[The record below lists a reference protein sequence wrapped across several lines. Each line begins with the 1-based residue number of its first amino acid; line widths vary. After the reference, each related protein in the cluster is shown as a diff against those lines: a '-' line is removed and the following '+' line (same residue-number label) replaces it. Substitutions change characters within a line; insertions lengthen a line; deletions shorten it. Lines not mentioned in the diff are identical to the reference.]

1 MRFFVLALLSLTVST
16 LRAQIS
22 LAPVALRTDLLLHT
36 DKVWH
41 RGFLTT
47 LTPETAP
54 DSLQMALVRSERPS
68 FSWQLPDTRTGHC
81 QTAYQLVLSSSR
93 ADCAAGRGDV
103 WDSGNVPSSQ
113 SVGVLIPAGQRLLA
127 NRVYYWKVR
136 VWDDRRRVS
145 PYSAIRVFRT
155 GSTLADY
162 ATSHYPLVK
171 QQQSARQRTQLSGL
185 QLYDFGDDAFGQ
197 VWLTA
202 QTTAT
207 TDSLVLHVGERLT
220 PEGNVHR
227 KPPGTIRYR
236 RLVLRLR
243 PGTHTYPVPIPP
255 DKRNTGPKAILMPD
269 YIGEVLPFRYVELE
283 APAPSVQVSE
293 LVRHVVTYPFDEAAA
308 TFSSSDTTLNRVW
321 ALCKHTIKATS
332 FAGYYV
338 DGDRERIPYEAD
350 ALINQLAHY
359 ATDAE
364 YTMAKRSLD
373 YLIFHA
379 TWPTEWSLQ
388 NVLIAWNDY
397 RYSGDARNLTRLYA
411 DLKAKLLLPLARPDG
426 LISTRTGKQTPAF
439 KASIHYETFDGRPTL
454 QDIVDWPQQGVLG
467 LGKKEA
473 GETDGFVFRDYN
485 AVVNAFH
492 YQALQHMAELAHQ
505 LGKPD
510 EAAQFRQRGEQV
522 KQAYQATFIDPA
534 TGLVTDGDS
543 TRHASLHANMMALA
557 VGLVPDA
564 NRARVLAH
572 IRSRG
577 MACSVYGAQF
587 LLDALYNAHEADY
600 ALSLLTST
608 AERSWYNMLRTGSTM
623 TTEAWDT
630 RYKPNQDW
638 NHAWGAA
645 PANVIVRKLMG
656 VEPLTPAFGVIQV
669 KPQPG
674 SLKQASLQLPTLHG
688 PVRVSF
694 IQRTPRGFAQR
705 GRTQRELARQWH
717 LRLTLPA
724 NTKGV
729 VYVPRLSPTATL
741 WQNGRRVSAKQDD
754 HSWQLTN
761 VPTGTHQWEV
771 RW

>member
-1 MRFFVLALLSLTVST
+1 MRSFLLALFSLTVSS
-16 LRAQIS
+16 LWAQAP

-36 DKVWH
+36 DKVWQ

-68 FSWQLPDTRTGHC
+68 FSWQLPDTRTGYR
-81 QTAYQLVLSSSR
+81 QTAWQLVLSSSR
-93 ADCAAGRGDV
+93 ANCAAGRGDV
-103 WDSGNVPSSQ
+103 WDSGNVPSDQ
-113 SVGVLIPAGQRLLA
+113 SVGVLLPAGRRLQP
-127 NRVYYWKVR
+127 NRVYYWKIR
-136 VWDDRRRVS
+136 VWDDRRRAS

-155 GSTLADY
+155 APELADY

-171 QQQSARQRTQLSGL
+171 EQQKPARQRTQPNGAR
-185 QLYDFGDDAFGQ
+185 LYDFSNDAFGQ

-207 TDSLVLHVGERLT
+207 TDSLVLHLGEALT
-220 PEGNVHR
+220 PGGAVQR

-236 RLVLRLR
+236 RLILRLR

-255 DKRNTGPKAILMPD
+255 DKRNTGPKAIMMPG
-269 YIGEVLPFRYVELE
+269 YIGEVLPFRYIELE
-283 APAPSVQVSE
+283 RPAATVQVGE
-293 LVRHVVTYPFDEAAA
+293 LVRHVVTYPFDDTAA
-308 TFSSSDTTLNRVW
+308 TFGSSDTTLNRVW

-332 FAGYYV
+332 FTGYYV

-359 ATDAE
+359 ATDGE

-397 RYSGDARNLTRLYA
+397 RYSGDARNLTRLYT
-411 DLKAKLLLPLARPDG
+411 DLSAKLLLPLARPDG
-426 LISTRTGKQTPAF
+426 LISTRTGLQTPAF

-467 LGKKEA
+467 LGKREA
-473 GETDGFVFRDYN
+473 GETDGFVFCDYN

-492 YQALQHMAELAHQ
+492 YQALRYMADLADQ
-505 LGKPD
+505 LGQSAD
-510 EAAQFRQRGEQV
+510 AAQFRQRGEQV
-522 KQAYQATFIDPA
+522 KRAYQATFIDPA
-534 TGLVTDGDS
+534 TGLVADGDS

-557 VGLVPDA
+557 VGLVPEA

-608 AERSWYNMLRTGSTM
+608 AERSWYNMIRTGSTM

-674 SLKQASLQLPTLHG
+674 ALNQASLQLPTLHG
-688 PVRVSF
+688 PVRVAF
-694 IQRTPRGFAQR
+694 TQ
-705 GRTQRELARQWH
+705 RTQRWYM
-717 LRLTLPA
+717 RLTLPA
-724 NTKGV
+724 NSRGV

-741 WQNGRRVSAKQDD
+741 WQNGRQLTPPADK

-761 VPTGTHQWEV
+761 VPSGTHQWEV
-771 RW
+771 RP